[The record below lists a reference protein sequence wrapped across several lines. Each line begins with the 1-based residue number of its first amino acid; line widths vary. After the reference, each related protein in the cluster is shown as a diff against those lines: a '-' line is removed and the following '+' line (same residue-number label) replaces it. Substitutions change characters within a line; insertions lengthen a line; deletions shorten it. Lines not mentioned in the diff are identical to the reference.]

1 MKAIVRRGRSL
12 VSLAGKKLP
21 MNQRAFN
28 RHDLLPLTKPLHY
41 IFKHVGWTWKTET
54 EGVKTFRDF
63 KAIVREIDQLGTAF
77 RYPLNTKGQPSVSH
91 HFVFNVLA
99 FAMKLEAAIRFLA
112 GAVTGLEEEWDQQAS
127 AAYER
132 QELSKQKRSV

>member
-1 MKAIVRRGRSL
+1 
-12 VSLAGKKLP
+12 
-21 MNQRAFN
+21 
-28 RHDLLPLTKPLHY
+28 DDT
-41 IFKHVGWTWKTET
+41 FKHVGLAWKTDIEV
-54 EGVKTFRDF
+54 VKIVQDY
-63 KAIVREIDQLGTAF
+63 KGIVREIDQLVTAF
-77 RYPLNTKGQPSVSH
+77 RYPLNSRGQPSVTH

-99 FAMKLEAAIRFLA
+99 FAMKLEAASRFLA